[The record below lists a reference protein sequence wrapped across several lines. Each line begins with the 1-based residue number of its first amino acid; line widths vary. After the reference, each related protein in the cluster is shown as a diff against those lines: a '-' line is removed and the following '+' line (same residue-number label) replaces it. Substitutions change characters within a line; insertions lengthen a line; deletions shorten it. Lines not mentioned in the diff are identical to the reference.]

1 MDHELDA
8 SDTNRFLFNKVC
20 SLETLKPVSAI
31 FDSKLIYERA
41 FFEFELDHVTRIEW
55 FPLMVEAMLL
65 LPEQDHKSHTKTP
78 MGSLVLCTLEEPG
91 RGLLF
96 PTFRHRQLH
105 VHSTSSHL
113 PGSSSGSVNKFI
125 TLANASGT
133 KFTLRCP
140 EEDQF
145 LFWKQQLEFLFPND
159 GFHNTSNHV
168 ISESCTIPDES
179 ISRETSYTF
188 SSKQEE
194 IIGLPFQGLSII
206 SHSASNL
213 AETQSFL
220 NEPPLELPKFSFV
233 GPSLSPQLEQVE
245 SSPSLIEE
253 PELKAFLCDD
263 FDFSEF
269 STKPK
274 RPLSTLEV
282 TAVEIPVTSPVH
294 DADIISLSEQS
305 EHSDDSESSESSEDS
320 SPHYHHKH
328 EPSFVIIGDNESL
341 SSIFDDEDPT
351 VLAERVL
358 SASEGIQPPNELATP
373 CDIEVP
379 SAVLP
384 MRFPPCPPIPEDSV
398 IKPTPLLAI
407 APKSVASPV
416 ITAPTNVA
424 KPVSAPVNYSVRR
437 QSVPSPQ
444 PISPVERV
452 MSPSQIKRKASTGQ
466 RLFSAFKNF
475 SGKLKSRS
483 LSPSDENIESV
494 FEMLDT
500 TPNLNQNCGMPQPV
514 VAQQQVQFPPV
525 QNNRPPVVTRGNP
538 MRAAR
543 ALSKISEEV
552 FFEDRFE
559 DDEEEEEEHQASN
572 IATAS
577 AVAMALPHL
586 VGKPIPSES
595 STSSFEDDVN
605 MSISSSFTVSSIG
618 TAVDIDSKNETIQT
632 GHSRNLSGG
641 ISLRSMRREGSNG
654 SINSVN
660 SRTSSNKGYTTTTA
674 NASEVTIETHKK
686 TPLSS
691 STALMKVAS
700 AMVSYWKSDTW
711 VPISEIPLSLVVS
724 VTSTNTGVISCY
736 LPQSERNTYE
746 DTDVQT
752 SSRLVFELVLGTSN
766 HVRKRTAFDVHVQ
779 QDNEVYLFRLRSSP
793 IALEFAKKVDIAR
806 RNVPL
811 GLSSSASFNSVATS
825 VSNSSLSSVRSAGNN
840 GMSSLPSFTPLTLP
854 LLSNYHG
861 TGNSNFPSPISPV
874 KSTQMCLSSNEST
887 PRLHEPETLML
898 DNMRCR
904 IFSRSTT
911 AFSDDGAGTWVESGL
926 ARIRVYSVPNRRTMR
941 RMMLVKPSDDEAL
954 IDARLPSMCFAKAGP
969 VGLSISEP
977 KTGEHKYLLR
987 LRTPRERDQVVAVLA
1002 C

>member
-31 FDSKLIYERA
+31 FDSNLIYERA

-65 LPEQDHKSHTKTP
+65 LPEQNHKTHTKAP

-113 PGSSSGSVNKFI
+113 PGSSSESVNKFI

-159 GFHNTSNHV
+159 GLHTSNHV
-168 ISESCTIPDES
+168 NTDNCTIPNQS
-179 ISRETSYTF
+179 ISRETSFTF
-188 SSKQEE
+188 SSKQED

-220 NEPPLELPKFSFV
+220 NEPPLELPKFSFA
-233 GPSLSPQLEQVE
+233 GHSLSPQLEQVE

-263 FDFSEF
+263 FDFSEL
-269 STKPK
+269 SAKPK

-282 TAVEIPVTSPVH
+282 TGVAPVTSPVH
-294 DADIISLSEQS
+294 EADIASLSEQS
-305 EHSDDSESSESSEDS
+305 EQSDVSESSESSEDF
-320 SPHYHHKH
+320 SPRYHHKH
-328 EPSFVIIGDNESL
+328 EPSFVIIGDSESF
-341 SSIFDDEDPT
+341 SSIFEDEDPM

-358 SASEGIQPPNELATP
+358 TASEDIQPPNELVTP

-379 SAVLP
+379 SAILP
-384 MRFPPCPPIPEDSV
+384 IRFPPCPPIPEDSV
-398 IKPTPLLAI
+398 IKPTTPPL
-407 APKSVASPV
+407 V
-416 ITAPTNVA
+416 IEAPTNVA
-424 KPVSAPVNYSVRR
+424 KPKPVPVTYPVQRQPAPVS
-437 QSVPSPQ
+437 Q
-444 PISPVERV
+444 PISPVERA
-452 MSPSQIKRKASTGQ
+452 MSPSLFKRKASTGQ

-475 SGKLKSRS
+475 SGKLKSKS
-483 LSPSDENIESV
+483 LPPSDENIESV

-500 TPNLNQNCGMPQPV
+500 APDLNQKCGMS
-514 VAQQQVQFPPV
+514 QQVVVQQHVQFTPA
-525 QNNRPPVVTRGNP
+525 QNNLPPIAARGNP

-552 FFEDRFE
+552 FFEDRLE
-559 DDEEEEEEHQASN
+559 EDEEEEEEPQASN
-572 IATAS
+572 VATAS
-577 AVAMALPHL
+577 ALPHL
-586 VGKPIPSES
+586 VGKPISSES

-605 MSISSSFTVSSIG
+605 MSISSSFTLSSIG
-618 TAVDIDSKNETIQT
+618 TAVDIDSKNETTQT
-632 GHSRNLSGG
+632 GHSCNFSGG
-641 ISLRSMRREGSNG
+641 ISLRSLRRDGSNG
-654 SINSVN
+654 SITSTN
-660 SRTSSNKGYTTTTA
+660 SRTSSNRAYPAVTV
-674 NASEVTIETHKK
+674 NSSDVTIETHQKS
-686 TPLSS
+686 TVSS
-691 STALMKVAS
+691 SNASIALIKVETAI
-700 AMVSYWKSDTW
+700 VSYWKSGTW
-711 VPISEIPLSLVVS
+711 VLLSDIPLSLVVS
-724 VTSTNTGVISCY
+724 VTSANTGVISCY
-736 LPQSERNTYE
+736 LPQSERNSYE
-746 DTDVQT
+746 ETVAQAMP
-752 SSRLVFELVLGTSN
+752 RLVFEVVLDNST
-766 HVRKRTAFDVHVQ
+766 HVQKRTTFDVHVL
-779 QDNEVYLFRLRSSP
+779 QDNKAYLFRLCNSP
-793 IALEFAKKVDIAR
+793 IASEFAKQIDIAR
-806 RNVPL
+806 RNVPI
-811 GLSSSASFNSVATS
+811 GFSASASFSSVGSS
-825 VSNSSLSSVRSAGNN
+825 VSSSSLNSARSTGSN
-840 GMSSLPSFTPLTLP
+840 GMSLLPSFTPLTLP
-854 LLSNYHG
+854 LLSNYHNNG
-861 TGNSNFPSPISPV
+861 GSNLPSPVIPV

-887 PRLHEPETLML
+887 PRLLEPETLML
-898 DNMRCR
+898 NNMRCR

-911 AFSDDGAGTWVESGL
+911 VVSDDGAGAWVESGL
-926 ARIRVYSVPNRRTMR
+926 ARIRVYSVPNQRTMR
-941 RMMLVKPSDDEAL
+941 RMMLVKPSDEEAL
-954 IDARLPSMCFAKAGP
+954 VDARLPSMCFAKAGP

-987 LRTPRERDQVVAVLA
+987 LRTQRERDQVAAVLA